1 SQSSRHCFGGRD
13 KGTRLMVSLI
23 QNRRRH
29 DAPDA
34 ILCKSTVCRCRLGR
48 CKVNAMKKDPR
59 FLVFGGL
66 AAVCLTVHGRPCS
79 AQQTPADGTSAQ
91 IRAQGYRCD
100 VPVSAERD
108 PALSRPD
115 EAVWILKCQNA
126 TYRVR
131 LIPDMAARVEQ
142 L

>member
-1 SQSSRHCFGGRD
+1 
-13 KGTRLMVSLI
+13 
-23 QNRRRH
+23 
-29 DAPDA
+29 
-34 ILCKSTVCRCRLGR
+34 
-48 CKVNAMKKDPR
+48 MKIDPR
-59 FLVFGGL
+59 FLVLGDL
-66 AAVCLTVHGRPCS
+66 AAVCLTLHPRQCA
-79 AQQTPADGTSAQ
+79 AQQTPADGISAQ

-108 PALSRPD
+108 PALPRPD

>member
-1 SQSSRHCFGGRD
+1 
-13 KGTRLMVSLI
+13 
-23 QNRRRH
+23 
-29 DAPDA
+29 
-34 ILCKSTVCRCRLGR
+34 
-48 CKVNAMKKDPR
+48 MKAHQH
-59 FLVFGGL
+59 LVVLGGL
-66 AAVCLTVHGRPCS
+66 AAVCLTLHTRPCS
-79 AQQTPADGTSAQ
+79 AQQTPADGISGQ

-100 VPVSAERD
+100 VPVTAERD
-108 PALSRPD
+108 AALSRPD

>member
-1 SQSSRHCFGGRD
+1 
-13 KGTRLMVSLI
+13 
-23 QNRRRH
+23 
-29 DAPDA
+29 
-34 ILCKSTVCRCRLGR
+34 
-48 CKVNAMKKDPR
+48 MKADR
-59 FLVFGGL
+59 YFLVLGGF
-66 AAVCLTVHGRPCS
+66 AAVCLSSQARPCA
-79 AQQTPADGTSAQ
+79 AQQTPADGISAQ

-108 PALSRPD
+108 PGLSRPD

>member
-1 SQSSRHCFGGRD
+1 MKTDRH
-13 KGTRLMVSLI
+13 
-23 QNRRRH
+23 
-29 DAPDA
+29 
-34 ILCKSTVCRCRLGR
+34 
-48 CKVNAMKKDPR
+48 
-59 FLVFGGL
+59 FLVLGGV
-66 AAVCLTVHGRPCS
+66 AAACLTLHPRPCS
-79 AQQTPADGTSAQ
+79 AQQTPADGIAAQ

-100 VPVSAERD
+100 VPIGAERD

-115 EAVWILKCQNA
+115 EAVWILKCRNA

>member
-1 SQSSRHCFGGRD
+1 MYSMGR
-13 KGTRLMVSLI
+13 GWRLNV
-23 QNRRRH
+23 
-29 DAPDA
+29 
-34 ILCKSTVCRCRLGR
+34 
-48 CKVNAMKKDPR
+48 MKADQH
-59 FLVFGGL
+59 FLALGGL
-66 AAVCLTVHGRPCS
+66 AAVFFTLHARPCS
-79 AQQTPADGTSAQ
+79 AQQTPADGISAQ

-100 VPVSAERD
+100 MPVSAERD

>member
-1 SQSSRHCFGGRD
+1 MKTDRHFVV
-13 KGTRLMVSLI
+13 L
-23 QNRRRH
+23 
-29 DAPDA
+29 
-34 ILCKSTVCRCRLGR
+34 
-48 CKVNAMKKDPR
+48 
-59 FLVFGGL
+59 GGL
-66 AAVCLTVHGRPCS
+66 TAVCLTLHPRLCS
-79 AQQTPADGTSAQ
+79 AQQTPADGIAAQ

-100 VPVSAERD
+100 VPVGAERD

>member
-1 SQSSRHCFGGRD
+1 M
-13 KGTRLMVSLI
+13 TRLTQYYASKMYA
-23 QNRRRH
+23 
-29 DAPDA
+29 DATS
-34 ILCKSTVCRCRLGR
+34 IVGR
-48 CKVNAMKKDPR
+48 FNAMTTER
-59 FLVFGGL
+59 FLVLGGL
-66 AAVCLTVHGRPCS
+66 AAFCLTLHTRPCA
-79 AQQTPADGTSAQ
+79 AQQTPADGIAAQ

-100 VPVSAERD
+100 VPVGAERD
-108 PALSRPD
+108 PALSRQD

>member
-1 SQSSRHCFGGRD
+1 
-13 KGTRLMVSLI
+13 M
-23 QNRRRH
+23 
-29 DAPDA
+29 
-34 ILCKSTVCRCRLGR
+34 
-48 CKVNAMKKDPR
+48 NAER
-59 FLVFGGL
+59 YISVFGGL
-66 AAVCLTVHGRPCS
+66 LAIALLLNGRPCS
-79 AQQTPADGTSAQ
+79 AQQTPADGIAAQ

-100 VPVSAERD
+100 APVSAERD
-108 PALSRPD
+108 AALSRPD

>member
-1 SQSSRHCFGGRD
+1 MQAYCMPMPSQPLES
-13 KGTRLMVSLI
+13 
-23 QNRRRH
+23 
-29 DAPDA
+29 
-34 ILCKSTVCRCRLGR
+34 
-48 CKVNAMKKDPR
+48 NAMKTDPR
-59 FLVFGGL
+59 FLVLGGL
-66 AAVCLTVHGRPCS
+66 AAVCVTLQAYPCS
-79 AQQTPADGTSAQ
+79 AQQTPADGISAQ

-115 EAVWILKCQNA
+115 EAVWILKCRNA

>member
-1 SQSSRHCFGGRD
+1 MKIDRH
-13 KGTRLMVSLI
+13 
-23 QNRRRH
+23 
-29 DAPDA
+29 
-34 ILCKSTVCRCRLGR
+34 
-48 CKVNAMKKDPR
+48 
-59 FLVFGGL
+59 FLVLGGL
-66 AAVCLTVHGRPCS
+66 AAVCLTLHRRPCS
-79 AQQTPADGTSAQ
+79 AQQTPADGISAQ

-108 PALSRPD
+108 AALSRPD

>member
-1 SQSSRHCFGGRD
+1 M
-13 KGTRLMVSLI
+13 T
-23 QNRRRH
+23 
-29 DAPDA
+29 
-34 ILCKSTVCRCRLGR
+34 
-48 CKVNAMKKDPR
+48 
-59 FLVFGGL
+59 
-66 AAVCLTVHGRPCS
+66 
-79 AQQTPADGTSAQ
+79 
-91 IRAQGYRCD
+91 RAQGYRCD
-100 VPVSAERD
+100 VRVSAERD

>member
-1 SQSSRHCFGGRD
+1 MKIDRHF
-13 KGTRLMVSLI
+13 LI
-23 QNRRRH
+23 
-29 DAPDA
+29 
-34 ILCKSTVCRCRLGR
+34 L
-48 CKVNAMKKDPR
+48 
-59 FLVFGGL
+59 GGL
-66 AAVCLTVHGRPCS
+66 VAVCLTLHPRPCL
-79 AQQTPADGTSAQ
+79 AQQTPADGISAQ

-108 PALSRPD
+108 AVFSRPD

>member
-1 SQSSRHCFGGRD
+1 M
-13 KGTRLMVSLI
+13 TRLTQHYASPLY
-23 QNRRRH
+23 
-29 DAPDA
+29 ADA
-34 ILCKSTVCRCRLGR
+34 ISAVARF
-48 CKVNAMKKDPR
+48 NAMKTDRR

-66 AAVCLTVHGRPCS
+66 AAVCLTLQANACS
-79 AQQTPADGTSAQ
+79 AQQTPADGISAQ

-131 LIPDMAARVEQ
+131 LIPDIAARVEQ

>member
-1 SQSSRHCFGGRD
+1 MKANRH
-13 KGTRLMVSLI
+13 LM
-23 QNRRRH
+23 
-29 DAPDA
+29 
-34 ILCKSTVCRCRLGR
+34 IL
-48 CKVNAMKKDPR
+48 
-59 FLVFGGL
+59 GGL
-66 AAVCLTVHGRPCS
+66 AAVAAVVLMVPARPCS
-79 AQQTPADGTSAQ
+79 AQQTSADGIAAQ

-126 TYRVR
+126 SYRVR
-131 LIPDMAARVEQ
+131 LIPDLAARVEP